1 MPSFLHKPELIHI
14 NQSAASLLDH
24 TVDELNNDQFRNFA
38 CGNMTLNK
46 NQPIAAIY
54 AIHQFGHFVSQLG
67 DGRALLLGEIKN
79 SHNEHWEIQLKGAG
93 VTPYSRQGD
102 GRAIL
107 RSSIREYLCS
117 EAMYGL
123 GIQPLV
129 HWQWSI
135 VKKKLGLF
143 EQHSDAITL

>member
-1 MPSFLHKPELIHI
+1 MFDSNVTPKNPNHGI
-14 NQSAASLLDH
+14 
-24 TVDELNNDQFRNFA
+24 DELNNDQFRDFA
-38 CGNMTLNK
+38 CGNMTLNRS
-46 NQPIAAIY
+46 QPIAAIY
-54 AIHQFGHFVSQLG
+54 AGHQFGHFVSQL
-67 DGRALLLGEIKN
+67 
-79 SHNEHWEIQLKGAG
+79 
-93 VTPYSRQGD
+93 GD